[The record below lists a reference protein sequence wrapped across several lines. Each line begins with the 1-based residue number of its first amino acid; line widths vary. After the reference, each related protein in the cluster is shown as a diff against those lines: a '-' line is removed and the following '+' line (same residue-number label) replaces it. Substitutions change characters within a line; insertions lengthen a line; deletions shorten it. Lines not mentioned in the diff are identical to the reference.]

1 MELNVSSFHGLILD
15 HENYT
20 LSVPL
25 QKFGIVTSYSTSI
38 LSSLRDLYAEPGR
51 IKHDLEH

>member
-1 MELNVSSFHGLILD
+1 MELNVSGFHGLILD

-20 LSVPL
+20 VSVPL
-25 QKFGIVTSYSTSI
+25 QKFGIVTNHSTSI
-38 LSSLRDLYAEPGR
+38 LSSLRDVYAEPGS